1 MSRAARPVGFVP
13 TGRRIGELET
23 GRDIGVVAI
32 DSRLS
37 SRRAQGCR
45 MGVDLGRGRGLGL
58 MGLGDEG

>member
-13 TGRRIGELET
+13 TGLRIGELET

-45 MGVDLGRGRGLGL
+45 MGVDLGLGRGLGL
-58 MGLGDEG
+58 KGLEARG